1 MQIHALRMSG
11 AFSYLLIFSL
21 IGFVAVKPAQAET
34 DFRRVVESVVMLQT
48 KVPATARTSRS
59 LGTQRQG
66 SGVVID
72 DEGLVLTIG
81 YLIME
86 ADEIVLTNYSG
97 KSVPGRFVAYDHTS
111 GFGLVRALTPIDVKP
126 VELGDSSKMKE
137 KSVGLVVSLGG
148 TAPATPA
155 QVVSRR
161 SFAGSWEYLLDD
173 AIYTMPPHREFGGA
187 ALFNEEGQVVG
198 VGSLF
203 VGDAIGEE
211 MPSPGNMFVPT
222 NIVKPILAELISE
235 GRRVSAP
242 HPWLGV
248 YTSAQGGRVFVTRVA
263 EAGPAQ
269 KAGIEAGDIVM
280 GVGGK
285 RVTSMVEFYQRVRS
299 FGAAGVDV
307 NVDLLSRGS
316 PDLEIKQITVK
327 SLDRHDWLSKPQS
340 H

>member
-1 MQIHALRMSG
+1 MQVQALRLSG
-11 AFSYLLIFSL
+11 VFYSLVFCSL
-21 IGFVAVKPAQAET
+21 IWSVGIKSAHADT
-34 DFRRVVESVVMLQT
+34 DFRRVVESVVMLQS
-48 KVPATARTSRS
+48 KVPATARTSRT

-72 DEGLVLTIG
+72 EEGLVLTIG

-86 ADEIVLTNYSG
+86 ADEITLTNYTG
-97 KSVPGRFVAYDHTS
+97 KSAPAQFVAYDHTS

-126 VELGDSSKMKE
+126 VAFGDSSKMQE

-148 TAPATPA
+148 ITPATPA

-161 SFAGSWEYLLDD
+161 SFAGSWEYLLDK

-203 VGDAIGEE
+203 VGDAIGGDL
-211 MPSPGNMFVPT
+211 PSPGNMFVPT
-222 NIVKPILAELISE
+222 NLVKPILAELISK
-235 GRRVSAP
+235 GRRISAP

-248 YTSAQGGRVFVTRVA
+248 YTQAQDGRVFVTRVA
-263 EAGPAQ
+263 KAGPAE

-280 GVGGK
+280 GVGG
-285 RVTSMVEFYQRVRS
+285 
-299 FGAAGVDV
+299 
-307 NVDLLSRGS
+307 
-316 PDLEIKQITVK
+316 
-327 SLDRHDWLSKPQS
+327 
-340 H
+340 